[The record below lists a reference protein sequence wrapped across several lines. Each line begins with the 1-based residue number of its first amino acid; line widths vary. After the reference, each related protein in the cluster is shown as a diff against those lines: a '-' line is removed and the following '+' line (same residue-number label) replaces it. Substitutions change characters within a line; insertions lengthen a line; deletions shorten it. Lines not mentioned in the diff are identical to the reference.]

1 MIDLKP
7 VRGTRDFYP
16 AELRLR
22 HWLFDIWRGTA
33 RQFGFEE
40 YDACVLE
47 SEALYVRKAGDEI
60 TGQLY
65 NFDDK
70 GGRRLALRPEMTP
83 TLARLILQRQRALQ
97 FPLKWFSI
105 PQCFRYER
113 MTRGRKRE
121 HYQWNLD
128 VIGQP
133 GNVAEVETISA
144 LIASLEAMG
153 LTAEHV
159 RLHLNDRR
167 LLTAVLE
174 RAGVPEELHLPV
186 MVVMDKRD
194 KIGGEQLEA
203 LLGEQGLSGT
213 QVRRIDEFL
222 AMSSLEEVKAAL
234 GGDAPAVAELE
245 ALQELLGR
253 VGFGDWVGFDI
264 TVVRGLSYYTGTV
277 FELRD
282 RSASLRAICGGG
294 RYDSLLSAFGGDPIP
309 AIGFG
314 FGDVVILELLGD
326 LGLLPQLGTDLDYV
340 VIPFSDA
347 QVPAALELSQKL
359 RRKGLRVDAD
369 FALRKLKRA
378 LQRASEIGA
387 RRAVLLMPDELER
400 GEVVVRDMAKREER
414 RVAMEAFLEE

>member
-83 TLARLILQRQRALQ
+83 TLARLILQRQRALH

-174 RAGVPEELHLPV
+174 RAGVPEEHHLQQLGLVGFIVEQNTKRLQGELIEFMRLIDNKHNGLPLLDALLEKELLESLPV
-186 MVVMDKRD
+186 V
-194 KIGGEQLEA
+194 
-203 LLGEQGLSGT
+203 
-213 QVRRIDEFL
+213 
-222 AMSSLEEVKAAL
+222 
-234 GGDAPAVAELE
+234 
-245 ALQELLGR
+245 
-253 VGFGDWVGFDI
+253 
-264 TVVRGLSYYTGTV
+264 Y
-277 FELRD
+277 
-282 RSASLRAICGGG
+282 
-294 RYDSLLSAFGGDPIP
+294 
-309 AIGFG
+309 
-314 FGDVVILELLGD
+314 
-326 LGLLPQLGTDLDYV
+326 
-340 VIPFSDA
+340 
-347 QVPAALELSQKL
+347 
-359 RRKGLRVDAD
+359 
-369 FALRKLKRA
+369 
-378 LQRASEIGA
+378 
-387 RRAVLLMPDELER
+387 
-400 GEVVVRDMAKREER
+400 
-414 RVAMEAFLEE
+414 